1 MKNLK
6 KSTLLAMG
14 VFVMFS
20 AFTFIDL
27 SSKLIRWESKTHDF
41 GTIEK
46 DEPVN
51 QTFYFVND
59 SESSISI
66 IKTKTSCGC
75 TVSEHSQGEILSGQ
89 RGFVKAEY
97 NAAKS
102 GVFSKTVSVYTSLGD
117 KPILLKIK
125 GEVR

>member
-20 AFTFIDL
+20 AFTFTDL
-27 SSKLIRWESKTHDF
+27 SSKLIRWESKIHDF

-46 DEPVN
+46 DQPVT
-51 QTFYFVND
+51 QTFYFIND
-59 SESSISI
+59 SESSMSI
-66 IKTKTSCGC
+66 MKTKSSCGC
-75 TVSEHSQGEILSGQ
+75 TVSEHSQGDIPAGE

-102 GVFSKTVSVYTSLGD
+102 GVFSKTISVYTSVGD
-117 KPILLKIK
+117 EPILLKIK
-125 GEVR
+125 GEVK